1 MAGAART
8 SSARAF
14 DVGTIGG
21 ILGNGFLKL
30 DIQKKKN
37 VFRFTS
43 IRGIILKSCTFE
55 GAVASHPD
63 DLIKSARPLCM
74 SE

>member
-14 DVGTIGG
+14 DVGTSGG

-30 DIQKKKN
+30 DIQKKMFLGLQAF
-37 VFRFTS
+37 V
-43 IRGIILKSCTFE
+43 G
-55 GAVASHPD
+55 
-63 DLIKSARPLCM
+63 
-74 SE
+74 

>member
-14 DVGTIGG
+14 DVGTSGG

-30 DIQKKKN
+30 DIRKKN

-55 GAVASHPD
+55 GAVVSHPD